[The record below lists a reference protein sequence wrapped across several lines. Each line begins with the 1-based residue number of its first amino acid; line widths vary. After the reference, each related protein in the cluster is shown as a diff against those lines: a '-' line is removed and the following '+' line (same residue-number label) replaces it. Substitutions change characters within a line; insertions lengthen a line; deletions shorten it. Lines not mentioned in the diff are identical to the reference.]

1 MDDTYPTRKPMRS
14 IGRSRKAILCL
25 LLLIFFTCF
34 VRITENLSSA
44 AAAEKYLIGIS
55 TLVHYPSLDAV
66 QDGLKAE
73 LNGRGYIEGT
83 NLDYIVN
90 NANGQIQLAA
100 TIANDL
106 VARNP
111 NVIVAITTPMAQAV
125 VKVARGPV
133 VFAAV
138 TDPVGAG
145 LVSSLDK
152 GEPNVTGT
160 SDAWPYEAQLEL
172 IREII
177 PAAKRLGVL
186 FNPGDA
192 ASQYGMQQI
201 GRHAPALGFTLIE
214 GGVNSTI
221 DVLPVARGMVGR
233 VDALF
238 LSSDNTVLPGIGGAL
253 QVARQNRLPLFG
265 GDSGT
270 VQKGSLGTVSVGYLA
285 LGHET
290 GKLVVRVLRGERN
303 IPTFVARGEDVY
315 VNLPAA
321 ELMGVKIP
329 DSVRARAVGV
339 FQTIE

>member
-1 MDDTYPTRKPMRS
+1 M
-14 IGRSRKAILCL
+14 IL
-25 LLLIFFTCF
+25 FTCCAL
-34 VRITENLSSA
+34 ITDNPSSA
-44 AAAEKYLIGIS
+44 AAAERYVIGIS

-66 QDGLKAE
+66 QEGLKAE
-73 LNGRGYIEGT
+73 LSSQGYIEGK
-83 NLDYIVN
+83 NVN
-90 NANGQIQLAA
+90 YVVDNANGQIQLAA

-125 VKVARGPV
+125 VKIARSPV

-160 SDAWPYEAQLEL
+160 SDAWPYQAQLKL
-172 IREII
+172 IREIL
-177 PAAKRLGVL
+177 PEAHRLGVL

-201 GRHAPALGFTLIE
+201 GRYAPELGFTLIE
-214 GGVNSTI
+214 GGVNSTT

-233 VDALF
+233 VDAL
-238 LSSDNTVLPGIGGAL
+238 LMSSDNTVLPGIGGAL

-285 LGHET
+285 LGHKT
-290 GKLVVRVLRGERN
+290 GKLVIRVLHGERN
-303 IPTFVARGEDVY
+303 IPTVVVRDEEAY
-315 VNLPAA
+315 LNAQAA

-329 DSVRARAVGV
+329 DNVLGRAVRI